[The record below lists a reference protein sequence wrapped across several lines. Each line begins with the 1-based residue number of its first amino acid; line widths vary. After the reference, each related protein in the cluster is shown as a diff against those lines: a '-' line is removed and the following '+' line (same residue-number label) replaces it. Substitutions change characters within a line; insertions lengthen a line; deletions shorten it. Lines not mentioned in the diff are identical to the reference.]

1 MSSPCRSI
9 SGAIRRPIS
18 PLTIA
23 PIIALP
29 TTATTIVTPIAF
41 NCSSQRVCPTIFARP
56 FCVAALRGAAMLEL
70 RFGFTLAVA
79 NTPVRNAPSVP
90 PTAWMPKVSSA
101 SSYPSQDFNFVQA
114 KNGTIP
120 AATPIITAPVGATYP
135 QAGVIT
141 TSPATAPEQNPS
153 TLGLPRSEYS
163 SMAQVNEATA
173 VASVVVMNA
182 FAAIP
187 SAARALPALNP
198 YQPTQSKPVPTMH
211 STILCGAMISFLN
224 PSLCPRRMHS
234 TSADQPE
241 VI

>member
-1 MSSPCRSI
+1 MSSPCRST
-9 SGAIRRPIS
+9 SGAMRRPIA

-23 PIIALP
+23 PMIALP
-29 TTATTIVTPIAF
+29 TTATMIVTTIAF
-41 NCSSQRVCPTIFARP
+41 DCSIHNVWPKIRARP
-56 FCVAALRGAAMLEL
+56 FCVAGLSDLATLNE

-153 TLGLPRSEYS
+153 TLGVPRSAYS
-163 SMAQVNEATA
+163 SIAHVNEATA

-182 FAAIP
+182 FAAIA
-187 SAARALPALNP
+187 SAARALPASNP
-198 YQPTQSKPVPTMH
+198 YQPTQTKPVPTMH